1 MSASQTDTAPTRIG
15 IVAPAS
21 RLDPALAKRVSA
33 LAAERYPDGADSEVE
48 LVFHPQCFLSEGH
61 FAGADAARADAFLE
75 VANDP
80 SFDAVWFARGGYG
93 SDRLV
98 EDVLPKLEPAA
109 REKSYL
115 GYSDV
120 AMLLAGLYALGFEK
134 LAHGPMPSDI
144 RRKGGEA
151 AVARALAWLV
161 AGDPASL
168 EASVSPGAKTAAFN
182 ITILSHLLGTLLQPD
197 LADHVLM
204 LEETEEQMYRI
215 DRALFHITSNPG
227 IRKAA
232 GIRLGRCS
240 DILPNDPDFVLQEE
254 EVVRHWC
261 TKSGI
266 PYLGRADIG
275 HDIDNKVVP
284 FGALRPG

>member
-1 MSASQTDTAPTRIG
+1 MPASSSTQHPMRIG

-21 RLDPALAKRVSA
+21 RLDPALAETVGA
-33 LAAERYPDGADSEVE
+33 LAAERYPGGAVE
-48 LVFHPQCFLSEGH
+48 LVFHPQCFESEGH
-61 FAGADAARADAFLE
+61 FAGADDARADAFLE

-80 SFDAVWFARGGYG
+80 GFDALWFARGGYG
-93 SDRLV
+93 SCRLV
-98 EDVLPKLEPAA
+98 EEVLPKLAPAA

-120 AMLLAGLYALGFEK
+120 GMLLAGLYALGFEK

-144 RRKGGEA
+144 RRDGGEA
-151 AVARALAWLV
+151 AVARSLAWLV
-161 AGDPASL
+161 ERDPGSL
-168 EASVSPGAKTAAFN
+168 EASVSPGIKTAAFN

-197 LADHVLM
+197 LTDHVVL

-215 DRALFHITSNPG
+215 DRALFHITSNPA

-240 DILPNDPDFVLQEE
+240 DILPNDPEFMLSEE

-261 TKSGI
+261 TRSGI

-275 HDIDNKVVP
+275 HDIENKVVP